1 MKKLLIGMI
10 GTILLLIGALKMS
23 QPLKENTQYNDL
35 TVRYYLG
42 MTFPKYNHPAKL
54 YDEINLDEVNNI
66 RKSKETISYYIG
78 FYKDGKLV
86 KFEKYINDNK
96 VMDFVYEHDERG
108 NLIKIYKNNIE
119 VRKLL
124 QKRREQRK
132 TGAC

>member
-10 GTILLLIGALKMS
+10 GTILLSIGALKMS
-23 QPLKENTQYNDL
+23 QPFKKNTRYNDL

-42 MTFPKYNHPAKL
+42 MTFPKYNHPVKL

-96 VMDFVYEHDERG
+96 VMDFVYEYDERG

-119 VRKLL
+119 VRKL
-124 QKRREQRK
+124 
-132 TGAC
+132 

>member
-10 GTILLLIGALKMS
+10 ETILLSIGALKMS
-23 QPLKENTQYNDL
+23 QPLKKNTQYNDL

-42 MTFPKYNHPAKL
+42 MTFPKYNHHAKL
-54 YDEINLDEVNNI
+54 YDEIDLDKVDNI

-96 VMDFVYEHDERG
+96 VMNFVYEHDERG

-124 QKRREQRK
+124 
-132 TGAC
+132 

>member
-23 QPLKENTQYNDL
+23 QPLKENTQYSDL

-42 MTFPKYNHPAKL
+42 MTFPKYNYPAKL
-54 YDEINLDEVNNI
+54 YDEINLDKVDNI
-66 RKSKETISYYIG
+66 RKSKENISYYIG
-78 FYKDGKLV
+78 FYNDGNLV
-86 KFEKYINDNK
+86 KFEKYSNDNK
-96 VMDFVYEHDERG
+96 VMDFVYEYDERG

-124 QKRREQRK
+124 QKRREKRK
-132 TGAC
+132 TAAC

>member
-1 MKKLLIGMI
+1 MKKLLIG
-10 GTILLLIGALKMS
+10 TILLLTGALKMS
-23 QPLKENTQYNDL
+23 QQLTKNTQYNDL

-54 YDEINLDEVNNI
+54 YDEINLDKVDNI

-78 FYKDGKLV
+78 FYKDGKLI

-96 VMDFVYEHDERG
+96 VMDFDYEYDERG

-119 VRKLL
+119 VRKPL
-124 QKRREQRK
+124 QKRRENKK